1 MKKLIISLI
10 LLVFFTVSCSGSKK
24 AENDI
29 DILPDEDAASED
41 DEGND
46 ADVIPDEEN
55 LCGQFANSSGEYIY
69 SGSGKRCGCNDGY
82 FWANP
87 GCKKIT
93 YANICTGASECYDNK
108 NRILCPQETG
118 EFYGQDAQYAKRGIC
133 VPQNFSTDDSVSNEP
148 VVSDNNLKIEWSAED
163 SESLYTWD
171 EAVKYCEELE
181 YAGHNDWR
189 LPEPKELLFFHLLSP
204 TSLSPSR
211 TLWSGTSQANDST
224 QAWVLHIDDEDEKLL
239 KTFPKTSSY
248 NVQCV
253 RKKTPALPVFKV
265 FIINGNEIV
274 RDFDSGLAWM
284 KIPEEASSWK
294 EALAYCENLEY
305 AGFSDWRL
313 PNRHEL
319 LSLVDYEKSNPVS
332 DFPDAEKNFSSPL
345 ITSTTTSPVY
355 NESFAT
361 ISFSDGMI
369 GSELKTKDTDFYSK
383 ALCVRN
389 EPCKK
394 NYWWNGEKCLEDLC
408 KDDPCKDDKNSTG
421 QCNLIDFM
429 EYSCGC
435 VKNYFWDDEK
445 CVNPCAPNPCKD
457 DKNSTGEC
465 ITASIDLYFCKCQ
478 GNYFWGGRKCVNP
491 CEEDTCKGYENSTG
505 ECTKAGN
512 SFICGCEEGY
522 FWHGS
527 RKGCLNDR
535 PAAVNVCTG
544 QNKCYD
550 NEKEI
555 PCPDFGDDFFGQDAQ
570 YAALGYCAPQS
581 FSIDNSVENEPV
593 VIDNN
598 LGLMWQQ
605 KIPPVEEL
613 YIEDVLAYC
622 ENLVYGGYDDWRL
635 PSMEDFMTIT
645 DYGRYAPAV
654 NTEYFSDSGSFWTS
668 TMEDIFIVSGPGA
681 YTEYDYTIFDFTEP
695 STYVVKYYFDWYDYS
710 KTEAPYSF
718 NIRCARGGNAA
729 FPGHHFISETF
740 GKKVMWNNYN
750 DLIFIKADYPY
761 DHLIVETAKYTW
773 KEALKY
779 CSELEYAGISD
790 WRVPNFKELTFNSL
804 GGARTS
810 TTKLANQTSD
820 YAYIYSN
827 LPVKEDN
834 MADTLCVANDPCG
847 KGKFWNGKKC
857 ATNPCAGN
865 PCQSFSNSTGLCTV
879 LDEENFAC
887 GCIDNYYFWN
897 YDKKE
902 CLRSC
907 YDNPCYYDNNS
918 DYNCYDDN
926 DEGYYCGCE
935 ENFSWDPE
943 SRKCVFDCNT
953 NPCQNMEHSDG
964 NCHENGNDGSYCGCV
979 EGYAWFPNAC
989 LEDLCNPNPCENM
1002 ANSYGTCEQ
1011 KYYKTN
1017 KGYEIYYRCNCIEGY
1032 SWNTKYE
1039 ECRKTK

>member
-1 MKKLIISLI
+1 MKKLLLLLI
-10 LLVFFTVSCSGSKK
+10 TLIFFAVSCSGSKK
-24 AENDI
+24 AENDA
-29 DILPDEDAASED
+29 DILPDEDEINDEDGVESDD
-41 DEGND
+41 DEKEGGDGDNS
-46 ADVIPDEEN
+46 
-55 LCGQFANSSGEYIY
+55 CSRFANSSGEYIY

-118 EFYGQDAQYAKRGIC
+118 EFYGQDAQYAKRGFCI
-133 VPQNFSTDDSVSNEP
+133 PQNFSTDDSVSNEP
-148 VVSDNNLKIEWSAED
+148 TVFDNNLKIEWAAEN
-163 SESLYTWD
+163 SEWRYTWD
-171 EAVKYCEELE
+171 EAVKYCEDLE
-181 YAGHNDWR
+181 YAGHDDWR
-189 LPEPKELLFFHLLSP
+189 LPYPQELIVGV
-204 TSLSPSR
+204 TGEKDII
-211 TLWSGTSQANDST
+211 LWSSQQQNDSY
-224 QAWVLHIDDEDEKLL
+224 AWALDPISKTLNVLNKF
-239 KTFPKTSSY
+239 KMNY
-248 NVQCV
+248 VRCV
-253 RKKTPALPVFKV
+253 RGGPIDSEVSFRSIDTELVMDYQ
-265 FIINGNEIV
+265 NGLMWSMVDYIRERN
-274 RDFDSGLAWM
+274 
-284 KIPEEASSWK
+284 WK
-294 EALAYCENLEY
+294 DAFAECEKST
-305 AGFSDWRL
+305 AGGFSDWRL
-313 PNRHEL
+313 PNINEL
-319 LSLVDYEKSNPVS
+319 SSILNFEKSDPAS
-332 DFPDAEKNFSSPL
+332 DFPYPEDMSLYFWA
-345 ITSTTTSPVY
+345 STTKKSDFSYASAVNTASL
-355 NESFAT
+355 ET
-361 ISFSDGMI
+361 IKNI
-369 GSELKTKDTDFYSK
+369 YKTERNHVI
-383 ALCVRN
+383 CVRN
-389 EPCKK
+389 EPCIE
-394 NYWWNGEKCLEDLC
+394 NYFWDGVKCVESPCNGN
-408 KDDPCKDDKNSTG
+408 PCQKVEHSDG
-421 QCNLIDFM
+421 ICNLSDSGG
-429 EYSCGC
+429 YSCGC
-435 VKNYFWDDEK
+435 VENYFQNGEK
-445 CVNPCAPNPCKD
+445 CVSPCEPNPCAD

-465 ITASIDLYFCKCQ
+465 IAAGIELYFCKCQ
-478 GNYFWGGRKCVNP
+478 ENYFWGGRKCVNP

-505 ECTKAGN
+505 ECTKASN

-522 FWHGS
+522 YWHGS
-527 RKGCLNDR
+527 RKGCLNYR
-535 PAAVNVCTG
+535 PAAANVCTG

-555 PCPDFGDDFFGQDAQ
+555 PCPDFGEEFFGQDAQ
-570 YAALGYCAPQS
+570 YAKLGYCAPQS
-581 FSIDNSVENEPV
+581 FSIDETVPSEPV

-598 LGLMWQQ
+598 TGNMWQQ

-635 PSMEDFMTIT
+635 PSMEDFMTIA
-645 DYGRYAPAV
+645 DYGRYDPAV

-668 TMEDIFIVSGPGA
+668 TMESLIDIGGWFVMGTD
-681 YTEYDYTIFDFTEP
+681 YYTIFDFADTSTTSVKTYYSDQGFLNTTE
-695 STYVVKYYFDWYDYS
+695 KYPHSY
-710 KTEAPYSF
+710 

-857 ATNPCAGN
+857 AKNPCAGN
-865 PCQSFSNSTGLCTV
+865 PCLSISYSDGLCIV
-879 LDEENFAC
+879 VDEENFAC
-887 GCIDNYYFWN
+887 GCVDNYYFWN

-907 YDNPCYYDNNS
+907 YNNPCYYDENS
-918 DYNCYDDN
+918 DYECYN
-926 DEGYYCGCE
+926 DKDAGYYCGCK